1 MLLYYKIFLPYQGGL
16 NMSEVEFPSV
26 DELKENRE
34 NSFTKKVALC
44 TAIFAVILAV
54 CSLGGNN
61 SMKEMLLAQQQGSD
75 QWAFYQSKVMREHLY
90 RLEKVRF
97 ETQLL
102 ERRDTMT
109 AAVIKHYENLIR
121 KVADEEARYGTEK
134 KEIEQ
139 EAKKL
144 DKERDINKDKD
155 PYFDYAEVM
164 LQIAIVMSSVSILSL
179 SRPVFYFAIVAAL
192 TGTFLTLD
200 GFLMFFRI
208 PFFH

>member
-1 MLLYYKIFLPYQGGL
+1 
-16 NMSEVEFPSV
+16 MSEVELPSF

-44 TAIFAVILAV
+44 TAFFAVILAI

-61 SMKEMLLAQQQGSD
+61 STKDMLLAQQQASD

-90 RLEKVRF
+90 RIERIRL
-97 ETQLL
+97 ETQLV
-102 ERRDTMT
+102 ERRDTMKPN
-109 AAVIKHYENLIR
+109 VLKHYETSI
-121 KVADEEARYGTEK
+121 KKAADEAARYATEK

-144 DKERDINKDKD
+144 DIERDVNKAKD
-155 PYFDYAEVM
+155 PYFDFGEVM
-164 LQIAIVMSSVSILSL
+164 LQIAIVMSSISIISL
-179 SRPVFYFAIVAAL
+179 SRPVFFFAVVAAL
-192 TGTFLTLD
+192 TGAFLTLN
-200 GFLMFFRI
+200 GYLMFIRI